1 MFGIPSSTLR
11 FYEKEGILP
20 KISRMQAVIVLP
32 VPDKIHV
39 IRVRSDE
46 GRRKNVVRV
55 IRQEQMKDQIVGLRN
70 YTWKTFMNRCS

>member
-1 MFGIPSSTLR
+1 MYQIQKVKNMFGIPSSTQR

-20 KISRMQAVIVLP
+20 KNSRMQAVIVLP

-46 GRRKNVVRV
+46 VPKKN
-55 IRQEQMKDQIVGLRN
+55 ISSGLFVKYR
-70 YTWKTFMNRCS
+70 

>member
-46 GRRKNVVRV
+46 GRRKNIVRV